1 LADGSIY
8 VGSTTRWKHFLI
20 LEHKFLETDKIDGK
34 ISQGRGY
41 FKIAIKNLKMYS
53 KTTNIQVR
61 TNAKK

>member
-1 LADGSIY
+1 ME
-8 VGSTTRWKHFLI
+8 TFLI

-41 FKIAIKNLKMYS
+41 FKIAIKNRKMYS